1 MNTSKSIRST
11 LKFNQEEMAQ
21 LLNVPR
27 YQLSQFELG
36 KATLPGYAM
45 DLLVLFK
52 KYIDSMEAY
61 NIKAISNPSALSSR
75 NQLERWIK
83 SNENGQNVLI
93 PKMERASRR
102 IRIQSYRFEYDEF
115 LASVYK
121 NNKNSK
127 YIPDLQKII
136 TAKTFISIY
145 KKEALCY
152 QAALKILQYERKY
165 LEKELQLVIANTKK
179 MA

>member
-1 MNTSKSIRST
+1 
-11 LKFNQEEMAQ
+11 MAQ

-45 DLLVLFK
+45 DLLVVFK
-52 KYIDSMEAY
+52 KYIDSMESY

-75 NQLERWIK
+75 NQLERMIK
-83 SNENGQNVLI
+83 SNGNIQDSLI
-93 PKMERASRR
+93 SKMERASRR
-102 IRIQSYRFEYDEF
+102 IQVQYLRLKYDEF
-115 LASVYK
+115 LAKVYK

-136 TAKTFISIY
+136 TAKTFITIY

-165 LEKELQLVIANTKK
+165 LEKELKLVIANTKNL
-179 MA
+179 A